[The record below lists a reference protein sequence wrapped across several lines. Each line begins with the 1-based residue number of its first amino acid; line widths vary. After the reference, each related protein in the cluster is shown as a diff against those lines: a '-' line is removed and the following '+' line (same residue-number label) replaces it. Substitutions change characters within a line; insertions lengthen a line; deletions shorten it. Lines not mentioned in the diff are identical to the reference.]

1 MKRVP
6 IVTPEA
12 VVWVPEDDLTPK
24 ERSQAASHLN
34 YALGALGLRGVEGL
48 REFEGVQLDG
58 LPLATELDQLVALDE
73 GGGFSF
79 DVFYWDDSK

>member
-34 YALGALGLRGVEGL
+34 FAVGALGLRGVERL
-48 REFEGVQLDG
+48 RDFEGVEIGG
-58 LPLATELDQLVALDE
+58 LPLATDLADLEALDE

-79 DVFYWDDSK
+79 DVFYWDDTQ